1 MLYSRNSMHIMGI
14 NLTIYFKK
22 KSETTPSI
30 ESKTY
35 YSISTEGLGN
45 LVEKPGISTI
55 GIDDTLQFMFE
66 SYDTYISKFEGE
78 SLDNLT
84 WYDITEDIDLYASR

>member
-1 MLYSRNSMHIMGI
+1 MGI

-22 KSETTPSI
+22 KLETTPSI

-35 YSISTEGLGN
+35 YS
-45 LVEKPGISTI
+45 ISTI